1 MSETLSSDIQ
11 SEHAAAPDAQL
22 LARMIR
28 AARTARGMTLADL
41 ATATA
46 LDKSYLSR
54 VERNLKAP
62 SIATVLKIA
71 KALDVPVSQLFGE
84 VIDDGAIHV
93 TRTSDRAERAVRG
106 ENDYRIETLTQGK
119 GSEGIEGFLLFPTDT
134 FVDDLRAEHDGEE
147 LLFVVEGSVEVK
159 FADRTILLAAG
170 DSVQFPGSL
179 AHQIRRVGKKAHVL
193 VAVSRR

>member
-1 MSETLSSDIQ
+1 MTDTLSADIQ
-11 SEHAAAPDAQL
+11 NEPAGAPDAQL

-28 AARTARGMTLADL
+28 AARAARGMTLAEL
-41 ATATA
+41 AAATA

-84 VIDDGAIHV
+84 AIDDSAIHV
-93 TRTSDRAERAVRG
+93 TRRSDRAGRAVRG
-106 ENDYRIETLTQGK
+106 ENNYSIETLTQGR
-119 GSEGIEGFLLFPTDT
+119 GSDGIEGFLLFPTDT
-134 FVDDLRAEHDGEE
+134 FVDDMRAEHDGEE
-147 LLFVVEGSVEVK
+147 LLFVVEGPVEVK
-159 FADRTILLAAG
+159 FSDRTILLAAG

-179 AHQIRRVGKKAHVL
+179 THQVRRAGARACVL